1 MQLFTA
7 KSSADLLVVS
17 VMSSPPGLYN
27 KCCAYQCVVQ
37 LDQCHGACYADPRD
51 YVTLFAGMQVE
62 IESLLVDLPE
72 EEVV

>member
-1 MQLFTA
+1 MKLFTA
-7 KSSADLLVVS
+7 KLRAYLLVVS

-51 YVTLFAGMQVE
+51 YVTLFAGMHVE

>member
-1 MQLFTA
+1 
-7 KSSADLLVVS
+7 
-17 VMSSPPGLYN
+17 MSLPPGLYN

>member
-7 KSSADLLVVS
+7 KLRADLLAVS